1 MLKLIYDPVDAGAPS
16 QYGGAIDVLRDDNH
30 NVFQQYPK
38 AQAGFVPAEPALA
51 AAIDTWL
58 AARANAA
65 EPVVVMVHGFLF
77 DPSKNNDTGPDS
89 PFSLVYGYPPATDY
103 HQSWLPLVGECDQ
116 SGGNRAENA
125 VAFAYR
131 SEARAM
137 AFNAAGWDNDYQ
149 YAVFDLAPLAA
160 RALASVLAYL
170 GSKPIT
176 LRVLA
181 HSLGTRTFGQSI
193 RLVRARMP
201 ANLDRAVLL
210 DGAEFCVDAAANFA
224 GCPFDV
230 FNVTNRTDFVLRMG
244 GDQFCHPVRATGTP
258 GACVIGYDGLG
269 GNDRWLDLQLDN
281 AALRAWFAAGNA
293 PDGIPYSIDPAAE
306 EESHPFAGLDH
317 WACYTN
323 DGNRALVHDLLAS
336 DVMTGAQL
344 KAHGAPS
351 GTDSKMYGQF
361 NGLPIPPTPQSKADR
376 QRMIAQASLSGTEG
390 VG

>member
-1 MLKLIYDPVDAGAPS
+1 MLKLIYDPKDAGAPS
-16 QYGGAIDVLRDDNH
+16 QFGDAVDVLRDDNG
-30 NVFQQYPK
+30 NTFQIYPK

-51 AAIDTWL
+51 ATIDNWL
-58 AARANAA
+58 AARGNPR
-65 EPVVVMVHGFLF
+65 EPVTVMVHGFLF
-77 DPSKNNDTGPDS
+77 DPTKNNDTGPDS

-103 HQSWLPLVGECDQ
+103 HQSWLPLVGECEED
-116 SGGNRAENA
+116 GRNRSENA

-131 SEARAM
+131 SEAGTS
-137 AFNAAGWDNDYQ
+137 AFNAAGWNNDYQ

-160 RALASVLAYL
+160 RALATVLAYL

-181 HSLGTRTFGQSI
+181 HSLGTRTTSQAI
-193 RLVRARMP
+193 RLVKARMP
-201 ANLDRAVLL
+201 ANLDRVVLL

-244 GDQFCHPVRATGTP
+244 GDQFCHPVRATGTQ

-269 GNDRWLDLQLDN
+269 GNDRSLDLQLDN
-281 AALRAWFAAGNA
+281 PALRTWFAAGNA

-323 DGNRALVHDLLAS
+323 DGNRALVRDLLRS

-344 KAHGAPS
+344 KAHGVPA
-351 GTDSKMYGQF
+351 GTNSKMYGQF
-361 NGLPIPPTPQSKADR
+361 NGLPIPATPQSRADR
-376 QRMIAQASLSGTEG
+376 QRMIAQASLSATEG
-390 VG
+390 VA